1 MKNIFLILAIV
12 FSTVSTAQENKP
24 SFEKEGNA
32 IKGTFYFE
40 DGSIS
45 QQGYYNKEGKLHGIW
60 KSYDQEGKKIA
71 MGQYTNGIKT
81 GKWFFWQNDKL
92 SEVTY
97 SDNTIASTT
106 VWSNSEIVANIK
118 N

>member
-1 MKNIFLILAIV
+1 MKNIFLIIAIV
-12 FSTVSTAQENKP
+12 FSTVSFAQENKP

-40 DGSIS
+40 DGAIR
-45 QQGYYNKEGKLHGIW
+45 QQGYYNKEGKLHGTW
-60 KSYDQEGKKIA
+60 KSYDQDGKKIA

-81 GKWFFWQNDKL
+81 GKWFFWQGEEL
-92 SEVTY
+92 SEVNYTNN
-97 SDNTIASTT
+97 DIASVTK
-106 VWSNSEIVANIK
+106 WSKNDVVANFK